1 MAELQVLSEQQLTK
15 ELANL
20 SQWEVREGWLRRTFV
35 TPGWPHTMQLVQA
48 IGFLAEAAW
57 HHPDLRVGYA
67 KVTVL
72 LQTHKM
78 GGITEMDVALA
89 RKIDE
94 MAVWKPEK
102 SSPLDGFPK
111 NWVR

>member
-1 MAELQVLSEQQLTK
+1 MSDSQLLDEQQLQRALENLGEW
-15 ELANL
+15 EL
-20 SQWEVREGWLRRTFV
+20 RDGWLSRTYV

-72 LQTHKM
+72 LQTHRV
-78 GGITEMDVALA
+78 GGITQMDVELAGRIESLALWQPT
-89 RKIDE
+89 DE
-94 MAVWKPEK
+94 SA
-102 SSPLDGFPK
+102 LDGFPK
-111 NWVR
+111 QWVR